1 MSDIH
6 SSMGPLL
13 IGVILAAMYYY
24 YTRYQRDPWHIK
36 LLVTAVW
43 TTDSIHQALISHSV
57 YWYLIT
63 EYGNPVALTLL
74 SKTIII
80 EVFFNAFT
88 GLFVQSFFA
97 ARVYKLSGKKVY
109 LVIPVALL
117 IAGEFGKS
125 LLYFKTFVDLV
136 QIKGL
141 SISINAFAAA
151 GDVCIAAI
159 LCTILHNSRTG
170 FNKSNTLINKLMVFA
185 VNTGLLTSVCACL
198 SLITILALPNTF
210 VYICFFF
217 LVGRLY
223 SNSLMATLN
232 ARKSLR
238 DASTNELSVSL
249 RDMQPAASTNLAN
262 FSNIGRRGEGI
273 AIRIDTTKESKHDGE
288 EEVRR
293 NRPLFAHFRSCSLAG
308 PAHAVRELRQAPRR
322 GSLSPRRPS
331 YIPPPGGSAAPG
343 PPTFSPR
350 RRRRRRPHVYD
361 RAAVAYPHVCLAI
374 RACKRACV
382 SLSVSACVPCGG
394 TGVQSTLGFLV
405 RRRVAAV

>member
-1 MSDIH
+1 MTVLDAT
-6 SSMGPLL
+6 MGPLL
-13 IGVILAAMYYY
+13 IGVILAAVMYGVSCSQMYYY
-24 YTRYQRDPWHIK
+24 YTRYPRDPWHIK

-63 EYGNPVALTLL
+63 EYGNPTALTLL
-74 SKTIII
+74 SKTIIV

-97 ARVYKLSGKKVY
+97 ARVWKLSGKKLY
-109 LVIPVALL
+109 LVIPVGILV
-117 IAGEFGKS
+117 AGEFSVAMAYSIKA
-125 LLYFKTFVDLV
+125 LYLNTFVDLV

-151 GDVCIAAI
+151 GDVTIAAI
-159 LCTILHNSRTG
+159 LCTILHRSRTG
-170 FNKSNTLINKLMVFA
+170 FSKSNTLINRLMVFA

-198 SLITILALPNTF
+198 SLITIVALPNTF

-238 DASTNELSVSL
+238 ENSSNELSVSL
-249 RDMQPAASTNLAN
+249 RDIQPAASTNL
-262 FSNIGRRGEGI
+262 SNLPYSMQRRGAEGI

-288 EEVRR
+288 EHSQYESSDKRPVEV
-293 NRPLFAHFRSCSLAG
+293 
-308 PAHAVRELRQAPRR
+308 
-322 GSLSPRRPS
+322 
-331 YIPPPGGSAAPG
+331 
-343 PPTFSPR
+343 
-350 RRRRRRPHVYD
+350 
-361 RAAVAYPHVCLAI
+361 
-374 RACKRACV
+374 
-382 SLSVSACVPCGG
+382 
-394 TGVQSTLGFLV
+394 
-405 RRRVAAV
+405 

>member
-1 MSDIH
+1 
-6 SSMGPLL
+6 
-13 IGVILAAMYYY
+13 MYYY

-43 TTDSIHQALISHSV
+43 TTDTIHQALISHSV

-80 EVFFNAFT
+80 EVFFNVRILLLPERAFT

-97 ARVYKLSGKKVY
+97 ARVYKLSHKKFY

-117 IAGEFGKS
+117 IAGEFGKNLNDQHDAVARS
-125 LLYFKTFVDLV
+125 DEKSVCDYHSRRHGIKALRLKTFVDLV

-170 FNKSNTLINKLMVFA
+170 FNKSNTLINRLMVFA

-238 DASTNELSVSL
+238 DASTNELSLSL
-249 RDMQPAASTNLAN
+249 RDMQPAASTNGLAN
-262 FSNIGRRGEGI
+262 ISNFGRSICNAQRRTEGI

-288 EEVRR
+288 SEVRPPFSALLRAFSAHNSVQQDQVITQYASSDKRRVEEV
-293 NRPLFAHFRSCSLAG
+293 
-308 PAHAVRELRQAPRR
+308 
-322 GSLSPRRPS
+322 
-331 YIPPPGGSAAPG
+331 
-343 PPTFSPR
+343 
-350 RRRRRRPHVYD
+350 
-361 RAAVAYPHVCLAI
+361 
-374 RACKRACV
+374 
-382 SLSVSACVPCGG
+382 
-394 TGVQSTLGFLV
+394 
-405 RRRVAAV
+405 